1 MTCIGNEQDGRAGAP
16 DIGGVAPAAYTDV
29 TEAVASGGA
38 PEVIELRGGMSVPA
52 PVGVVWTTAEAEDV
66 VLPEEI
72 VPDEAVPDAVD
83 VEETL
88 LDTVE
93 LELVVV

>member
-1 MTCIGNEQDGRAGAP
+1 
-16 DIGGVAPAAYTDV
+16 
-29 TEAVASGGA
+29 
-38 PEVIELRGGMSVPA
+38 MSVPA

-66 VLPEEI
+66 VLPEET

-83 VEETL
+83 VEDTL

-93 LELVVV
+93 LELEVV